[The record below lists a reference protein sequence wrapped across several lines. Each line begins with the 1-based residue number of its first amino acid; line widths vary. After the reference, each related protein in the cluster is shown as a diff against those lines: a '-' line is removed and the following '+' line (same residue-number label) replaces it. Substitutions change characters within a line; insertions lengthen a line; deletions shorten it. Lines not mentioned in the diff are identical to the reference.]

1 MANQDGRNSPR
12 RAWDVEGAM
21 ARVAGGSRER
31 LVKALLAESEGY
43 DAFPDEEHLGL
54 DEIRVVRDAD
64 DLDAIPAHIRAHLDV
79 CVFCQN
85 SSAAFDPAASEVADF
100 LARVPVSSENGYRA
114 VRGSRTLVKK
124 ASGGKAFGI
133 HKIKERKA
141 VAHFVRSPVREKEAK
156 PKSTGIAPRSNP
168 KMR

>member
-1 MANQDGRNSPR
+1 
-12 RAWDVEGAM
+12 M

-54 DEIRVVRDAD
+54 DEIRVVRDAE

-85 SSAAFDPAASEVADF
+85 SSAAFDPAAAEVADF
-100 LARVPVSSENGYRA
+100 LARVPVSPENGYTA

-124 ASGGKAFGI
+124 AANAARGKAFGI
-133 HKIKERKA
+133 HKIKKLKA
-141 VAHFVRSPVREKEAK
+141 VADFVHGPTRDKPAK
-156 PKSTGIAPRSNP
+156 PKSARAAQRSNP